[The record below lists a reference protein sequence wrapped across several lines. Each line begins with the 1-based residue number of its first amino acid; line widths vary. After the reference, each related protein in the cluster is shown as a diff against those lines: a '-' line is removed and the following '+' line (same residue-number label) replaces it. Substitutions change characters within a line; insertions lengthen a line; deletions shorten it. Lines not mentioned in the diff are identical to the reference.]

1 MERNA
6 SMPQP
11 NDRSALRD
19 IQIQCGD
26 IAEAVR
32 GQDETSFLSDRMRTA
47 AVERYLEVIGEATK
61 RLSPTLRDAHPEVDW
76 RGWAGLRDIVIHAYD
91 QILQS
96 EIWQVATVEAPVL
109 ASCVAG
115 ILQVLDS
122 AAE

>member
-1 MERNA
+1 
-6 SMPQP
+6 MPQP